1 VVVEL
6 GDHLVGVPVAGG
18 HLDLVPSIWHV
29 VGDRDIERDLNG
41 TRVGSNVA
49 DHRRAVAHLDGH
61 VAVVDLQRES
71 AGGRHAVVEVV
82 AHVHLTRVEDV
93 DHHLRLGAARDG
105 SLREEE
111 IENGRAADLSIGRL
125 ACHDDPDR
133 IAADRVA
140 SDQRRLPRSIASPD
154 RGRGGPGERDAG
166 DERPGRDERE
176 NQRGDPSRP
185 GSSPSSDTGS
195 TRRGVAEPPERP
207 PTASNRVIRSCRM
220 LPT

>member
-18 HLDLVPSIWHV
+18 HLDLVLPIWHV

-125 ACHDDPDR
+125 SGHVDPDR

-140 SDQRRLPRSIASPD
+140 PDQRRLPPIERVAGS
-154 RGRGGPGERDAG
+154 GRGGPGERDAG

-176 NQRGDPSRP
+176 NQRANLRGPAHLRP
-185 GSSPSSDTGS
+185 
-195 TRRGVAEPPERP
+195 RH
-207 PTASNRVIRSCRM
+207 RVH
-220 LPT
+220 

>member
-1 VVVEL
+1 V
-6 GDHLVGVPVAGG
+6 
-18 HLDLVPSIWHV
+18 
-29 VGDRDIERDLNG
+29 IERDLNG

-71 AGGRHAVVEVV
+71 GGGRHAVVEVV

-125 ACHDDPDR
+125 SGHVDPDR

-140 SDQRRLPRSIASPD
+140 PDQRRLPPIERVAGS
-154 RGRGGPGERDAG
+154 GRGGPESATPATSAPAATNARTSVPIFAA
-166 DERPGRDERE
+166 RLISVP
-176 NQRGDPSRP
+176 
-185 GSSPSSDTGS
+185 DTGS
-195 TRRGVAEPPERP
+195 TDRGAVATTGSSTDRVESSHTFVSDALNISVLNER
-207 PTASNRVIRSCRM
+207 SIRSAIYAAPVCGA
-220 LPT
+220 